1 MRHCIPAILNF
12 FLDCLFGSGFGIQH
26 TGWLAGD
33 GAVDGG
39 ALGDADLG
47 RVGAGALVKEAD
59 TVGAT
64 VVVVSD
70 DAAGEDDRGGG
81 NGNSLHLVVV
91 EIFKLLEFTESL

>member
-1 MRHCIPAILNF
+1 VE
-12 FLDCLFGSGFGIQH
+12 S
-26 TGWLAGD
+26 WLAGD

-59 TVGAT
+59 AVGAT
-64 VVVVSD
+64 VVVVSGNT
-70 DAAGEDDRGGG
+70 AGEDSRGGG

-91 EIFKLLEFTESL
+91 EIFKLLNLLSRYDVEKPDPLPKKKTNAR